1 MAFNKNAFA
10 ASFLN
15 QLTAG
20 IEEREE
26 EAKQYEEEQRA
37 AAARNAPLV
46 NARKLR
52 AQEAAQIGQKAM
64 QLGAREEHVKAAMAS
79 GINGVGELYEKL
91 LTAANEKGVKTLGED
106 DIEEI
111 VNMPSIPAINQQYID
126 MSLRD
131 FANKQFGV
139 GKIDRTKEKEPSGSV
154 IRKLLGLDDMALARK
169 KLADTEYMDGMSI
182 AEINEAARQ
191 AEYTS
196 LFPDLGFNLLDVKFY
211 GPSSKSTFLS
221 EFREAATDAVTGK
234 AAEEFIQ
241 NEIMEAAQ
249 KDEFKSLSEAEKAKR
264 IIEIRAEAEN
274 ELVQKAV
281 KLVIEGMAVEYG
293 RGGFFEDEATVDL
306 IRKTMGEDY
315 LADQMAIYSR
325 DIEEEEVETEEPTD
339 TEQDQE
345 TQTEETTQTE
355 APDTT
360 DQETQIPTEEGD
372 EGLTEEE
379 KYIQD
384 VTSKYPSR
392 PAQPGLVRSKKVRE
406 WDSLYK
412 GKLNEDGTPIIVS
425 PRPPAGGDKT
435 RQLPITT
442 GILDS
447 PTGRF
452 KDVTEAE
459 YWDSMYGETHDP
471 MTGRPKLP
479 PLES

>member
-37 AAARNAPLV
+37 AAARNAPLI

-126 MSLRD
+126 MSLRE
-131 FANKQFGV
+131 FADKQFGV
-139 GKIDRTKEKEPSGSV
+139 GRIDRTKEKEPSGSV
-154 IRKLLGLDDMALARK
+154 IRKLLGLDEMALTRK
-169 KLADTEYMDGMSI
+169 KLEDTDYMDGMSI

-196 LFPDLGFNLLDVKFY
+196 LFPDLGFTLMEVKFY

-234 AAEEFIQ
+234 VAEDYITAGIFKFNQEYKEENGTPPNPEQIAEE
-241 NEIMEAAQ
+241 
-249 KDEFKSLSEAEKAKR
+249 EKELR
-264 IIEIRAEAEN
+264 N
-274 ELVQKAV
+274 ELVQNAV
-281 KLVIEGMAVEYG
+281 KTVIESMASEYG

-306 IRKTMGEDY
+306 IRETMGEDY

-325 DIEEEEVETEEPTD
+325 DIEEEEIETEEPTD

-384 VTSKYPSR
+384 VTSKYPNR

-406 WDSLYK
+406 WDRLYK

-425 PRPPAGGDKT
+425 PRPPEGGEKT

>member
-46 NARKLR
+46 NARKLK
-52 AQEAAQIGQKAM
+52 AQEAAQIGQKAI

-126 MSLRD
+126 MSLRE
-131 FANKQFGV
+131 FADKQFGV
-139 GKIDRTKEKEPSGSV
+139 GRIDRTKEKEPSGSV
-154 IRKLLGLDDMALARK
+154 IRKLLGLDEMALTRK
-169 KLADTEYMDGMSI
+169 KLEDTDYMDGMSI

-196 LFPDLGFNLLDVKFY
+196 LFPDLGFTLMDVKFY

-221 EFREAATDAVTGK
+221 EFREAATDAVTGTV
-234 AAEEFIQ
+234 AEGYIESEIQALIAEREGQEVTPQEIAKVREEAREF
-241 NEIMEAAQ
+241 
-249 KDEFKSLSEAEKAKR
+249 
-264 IIEIRAEAEN
+264 
-274 ELVQKAV
+274 LVQQAV
-281 KLVIEGMAVEYG
+281 KTVIEGMASEYG
-293 RGGFFEDEATVDL
+293 RGGFFEDEATKDL
-306 IRKTMGEDY
+306 IRETMGEDY

-325 DIEEEEVETEEPTD
+325 DIEEEEIETEEPTD

-355 APDTT
+355 APDTK

-384 VTSKYPSR
+384 VTSKYPNR

-406 WDSLYK
+406 WDRIYK

-425 PRPPAGGDKT
+425 PRPPEGGEKT

>member
-52 AQEAAQIGQKAM
+52 AQEAAQIGQKAI

-126 MSLRD
+126 MSLRE
-131 FANKQFGV
+131 FADKQFGV
-139 GKIDRTKEKEPSGSV
+139 GRIDRTKEKEPSGSV
-154 IRKLLGLDDMALARK
+154 IRKLLGLDEMALTRK
-169 KLADTEYMDGMSI
+169 KLEDTDYMEGMSI

-196 LFPDLGFNLLDVKFY
+196 LFPDLGFNLMDVKFY

-234 AAEEFIQ
+234 VAEGYIESEIQALIAEREGQEVTPQEIAKVREEAREF
-241 NEIMEAAQ
+241 
-249 KDEFKSLSEAEKAKR
+249 
-264 IIEIRAEAEN
+264 
-274 ELVQKAV
+274 LVQQAV
-281 KLVIEGMAVEYG
+281 KTVIEGMASEYG

-306 IRKTMGEDY
+306 IRETMGEDY

-384 VTSKYPSR
+384 VTSKYPNR

-406 WDSLYK
+406 WDRLYK

-425 PRPPAGGDKT
+425 PRPPEGGEKT

>member
-46 NARKLR
+46 NARKLK

-111 VNMPSIPAINQQYID
+111 VNMPSIPAINQRYID
-126 MSLRD
+126 MSLRE
-131 FANKQFGV
+131 FADKQFGV
-139 GKIDRTKEKEPSGSV
+139 GRIDRTKEKEPSGSV

-169 KLADTEYMDGMSI
+169 KLDDTEYMDGMSI
-182 AEINEAARQ
+182 ADINEAARQ
-191 AEYTS
+191 EEYKS
-196 LFPDLGFNLLDVKFY
+196 LFPDLGFTLMDIKFY
-211 GPSSKSTFLS
+211 GPESKSTFLS

-234 AAEEFIQ
+234 VAEDYIAAGIFKFNQEYEQKNGKPATPAQIAEE
-241 NEIMEAAQ
+241 
-249 KDEFKSLSEAEKAKR
+249 EKELR
-264 IIEIRAEAEN
+264 N
-274 ELVQKAV
+274 ELVQNAV
-281 KLVIEGMAVEYG
+281 KNVIESMAAEYG
-293 RGGFFEDEATVDL
+293 RGGFFKDEATKDL
-306 IRKTMGEDY
+306 ISKTMGPDY
-315 LADQMAIYSR
+315 LADQMAIYSK
-325 DIEEEEVETEEPTD
+325 DIEEEETTTEEPTN

-345 TQTEETTQTE
+345 TKTEESTQTE
-355 APDTT
+355 APNTT
-360 DQETQIPTEEGD
+360 DKETQIPTEEGD

-384 VTSKYPSR
+384 VVSKYPSR
-392 PAQPGLVRSKKVRE
+392 PKQLGLIRSKKVRE
-406 WDSLYK
+406 WDELYK
-412 GKLNEDGTPIIVS
+412 GKLNEDRTPIIVP
-425 PRPPAGGDKT
+425 PRPPEGGEKT
-435 RQLPITT
+435 KQIPITT
-442 GILDS
+442 GLLDS

-459 YWDSMYGETHDP
+459 YWDSMYGKTHDP
-471 MTGRPKLP
+471 ETGRPYLP
-479 PLES
+479 ELES

>member
-26 EAKQYEEEQRA
+26 EAKQYEEEQRT

-52 AQEAAQIGQKAM
+52 AQEAAQIGQKAI

-126 MSLRD
+126 MSLRE
-131 FANKQFGV
+131 FADKQFGV
-139 GKIDRTKEKEPSGSV
+139 GRIDRTKEKEPSGSV
-154 IRKLLGLDDMALARK
+154 IRKLLGLDEMALTRK
-169 KLADTEYMDGMSI
+169 KLEDTDYMDGMSI

-196 LFPDLGFNLLDVKFY
+196 LFPDLGFTLMDVKFY

-221 EFREAATDAVTGK
+221 EFREAATDAVTGTV
-234 AAEEFIQ
+234 AEGYIESEIQALIAEREGQEVTPQEIAKVREEAREF
-241 NEIMEAAQ
+241 
-249 KDEFKSLSEAEKAKR
+249 
-264 IIEIRAEAEN
+264 
-274 ELVQKAV
+274 LVQQAV
-281 KLVIEGMAVEYG
+281 KTVIEGMASEYG

-306 IRKTMGEDY
+306 IRETMGEDY
-315 LADQMAIYSR
+315 LADQMAIYTR
-325 DIEEEEVETEEPTD
+325 DVEEEETQTEEPTD

-355 APDTT
+355 APDTK

-384 VTSKYPSR
+384 VTSKYPNR

-406 WDSLYK
+406 WDRIYK

-425 PRPPAGGDKT
+425 PRPPEGGEKT

>member
-37 AAARNAPLV
+37 AAASNAPLV

-52 AQEAAQIGQKAM
+52 AQEAAQIGQKAI

-126 MSLRD
+126 MSLRE
-131 FANKQFGV
+131 FADKQFGV
-139 GKIDRTKEKEPSGSV
+139 GRIDRTKEKEPSGSV
-154 IRKLLGLDDMALARK
+154 IRKLLGLDEMALTRK
-169 KLADTEYMDGMSI
+169 KLEDTDYMEGMSI

-196 LFPDLGFNLLDVKFY
+196 LFPDLGFNLMDVKFY

-234 AAEEFIQ
+234 VAEGYIESEIQALIAEREGQEVTPQEIAKVREEAREF
-241 NEIMEAAQ
+241 
-249 KDEFKSLSEAEKAKR
+249 
-264 IIEIRAEAEN
+264 
-274 ELVQKAV
+274 LVQQAV
-281 KLVIEGMAVEYG
+281 KTVIEGMASEYG

-306 IRKTMGEDY
+306 IRETMGEDY

-384 VTSKYPSR
+384 VTSKYPNR

-406 WDSLYK
+406 WDRLYK

-425 PRPPAGGDKT
+425 PRPPEGGEKT

>member
-126 MSLRD
+126 MSLRE
-131 FANKQFGV
+131 FADKQFGV
-139 GKIDRTKEKEPSGSV
+139 GRIDRTKEKEPSGSV
-154 IRKLLGLDDMALARK
+154 IRKLLGLDDMALTRK
-169 KLADTEYMDGMSI
+169 KLADTDYMDGMSI

-191 AEYTS
+191 SEYTS
-196 LFPDLGFNLLDVKFY
+196 LFPDLGFTLMDVKFY

-234 AAEEFIQ
+234 VAEGYI
-241 NEIMEAAQ
+241 
-249 KDEFKSLSEAEKAKR
+249 
-264 IIEIRAEAEN
+264 EN
-274 ELVQKAV
+274 EVQALIAEREGQEVTPQEIAKVREEAREFLVQQAV
-281 KLVIEGMAVEYG
+281 STVIEGMAADYG

-306 IRKTMGEDY
+306 IRETMGDDY

-392 PAQPGLVRSKKVRE
+392 PPQPGLVRGKKVRD
-406 WDSLYK
+406 WDKLYK

-442 GILDS
+442 GYLDS

>member
-111 VNMPSIPAINQQYID
+111 VNMPSIPAINQRYID
-126 MSLRD
+126 LSLRE
-131 FANKQFGV
+131 FADKQFGV
-139 GKIDRTKEKEPSGSV
+139 GKIDRKKEKEPSGSV

-169 KLADTEYMDGMSI
+169 KLDDTEYMDGMSI
-182 AEINEAARQ
+182 ADINEAARQ
-191 AEYTS
+191 EEFKS
-196 LFPDLGFNLLDVKFY
+196 LFPDLGFTLMDIKFY
-211 GPSSKSTFLS
+211 GPESKSTFLS
-221 EFREAATDAVTGK
+221 EFREAATDAVTGTV
-234 AAEEFIQ
+234 AEGYIE
-241 NEIMEAAQ
+241 NEVQALIT
-249 KDEFKSLSEAEKAKR
+249 EKAGQEVTPQEIAKR
-264 IIEIRAEAEN
+264 REEAREF
-274 ELVQKAV
+274 LVQQAV
-281 KLVIEGMAVEYG
+281 KNVIESMAAEYG
-293 RGGFFEDEATVDL
+293 RGGFFDDEATRDL
-306 IRKTMGEDY
+306 IRETMGQDY
-315 LADQMAIYSR
+315 LDDQMSIYSR
-325 DIEEEEVETEEPTD
+325 DIEEEETQTEQPTD

-345 TQTEETTQTE
+345 TQTEETTETQTS
-355 APDTT
+355 DTT
-360 DQETQIPTEEGD
+360 DQETPIPTEESD
-372 EGLTEEE
+372 EELTEEE

-392 PAQPGLVRSKKVRE
+392 PAQLGLVRSKKVRE
-406 WDSLYK
+406 WDKLYK

-425 PRPPAGGDKT
+425 PRPADGGDKT
-435 RQLPITT
+435 RQIPITT
-442 GILDS
+442 GLLDS

-459 YWDSMYGETHDP
+459 YWDSMYGKTHDP
-471 MTGRPKLP
+471 VTGRPKLP
-479 PLES
+479 ALES

>member
-111 VNMPSIPAINQQYID
+111 VNMPSIPAINQRYID
-126 MSLRD
+126 MSLRE
-131 FANKQFGV
+131 FADKQFGV
-139 GKIDRTKEKEPSGSV
+139 GRIDRTKEKEPSGSV
-154 IRKLLGLDDMALARK
+154 IRKLLGLDEMALTRK
-169 KLADTEYMDGMSI
+169 KLDDTEYMDGMSI

-196 LFPDLGFNLLDVKFY
+196 LFPDLGFTLMDVKFY

-234 AAEEFIQ
+234 VAEGYIESEVQALIAEREGQEVTPQEIAKVREEAREF
-241 NEIMEAAQ
+241 
-249 KDEFKSLSEAEKAKR
+249 
-264 IIEIRAEAEN
+264 
-274 ELVQKAV
+274 LVQQAV
-281 KLVIEGMAVEYG
+281 KTVIEGMAADYG

-306 IRKTMGEDY
+306 IRETMGEDY

-325 DIEEEEVETEEPTD
+325 NIEEEEVETEEPTD

-360 DQETQIPTEEGD
+360 DQETQIPTEESD

-392 PAQPGLVRSKKVRE
+392 PAQPGLVRSRKVRE
-406 WDSLYK
+406 WDNLYK

-425 PRPPAGGDKT
+425 PKPPAGGDKT

>member
-46 NARKLR
+46 NARKLK

-111 VNMPSIPAINQQYID
+111 VNMPSIPAINQRYID
-126 MSLRD
+126 MSLRE
-131 FANKQFGV
+131 FADKQFGV
-139 GKIDRTKEKEPSGSV
+139 GRIDTTKEKEPSGSV
-154 IRKLLGLDDMALARK
+154 IRKLLGLDEMALTRK
-169 KLADTEYMDGMSI
+169 KLEDTDYMDGMSI

-196 LFPDLGFNLLDVKFY
+196 LFPDLGFTLMDVKFY

-221 EFREAATDAVTGK
+221 EFREAATDAVTGTV
-234 AAEEFIQ
+234 AEGYIENQVQALIAEKTGQ
-241 NEIMEAAQ
+241 EVTPKEIA
-249 KDEFKSLSEAEKAKR
+249 KRRSEAREF
-264 IIEIRAEAEN
+264 
-274 ELVQKAV
+274 LVQQAV
-281 KLVIEGMAVEYG
+281 KNVIESMAAEYG
-293 RGGFFEDEATVDL
+293 RGGFFEDEATRDL
-306 IRKTMGEDY
+306 IRETMGQTY
-315 LADQMAIYSR
+315 LDDQMAIYTR
-325 DIEEEEVETEEPTD
+325 DVEEEETQTEEPTD

-384 VTSKYPSR
+384 VTSKYPNR

-406 WDSLYK
+406 WDRLYK

-425 PRPPAGGDKT
+425 PRPPEGGEKT

>member
-46 NARKLR
+46 NARKLK
-52 AQEAAQIGQKAM
+52 AQEAAQIGQKAI

-126 MSLRD
+126 MSLRE
-131 FANKQFGV
+131 FADKQFGV
-139 GKIDRTKEKEPSGSV
+139 GRIDRTKEKEPSGSV
-154 IRKLLGLDDMALARK
+154 IRKLLGLDEMALTRK
-169 KLADTEYMDGMSI
+169 KLEDTDYMDGMSI

-196 LFPDLGFNLLDVKFY
+196 LFPDLGFNLMDVKFY

-221 EFREAATDAVTGK
+221 EFREAATDAVTGTV
-234 AAEEFIQ
+234 AEGYIESEIQALIAEREGQEVTPQEIAKVREEAREF
-241 NEIMEAAQ
+241 
-249 KDEFKSLSEAEKAKR
+249 
-264 IIEIRAEAEN
+264 
-274 ELVQKAV
+274 LVQQAV
-281 KLVIEGMAVEYG
+281 KTVIEGMASEYG
-293 RGGFFEDEATVDL
+293 RGGFFEDEATKDL
-306 IRKTMGEDY
+306 IRETMGEDY

-325 DIEEEEVETEEPTD
+325 DIEEEEIETEEPTD

-384 VTSKYPSR
+384 VTSKYPNR

-406 WDSLYK
+406 WDRLYK

-425 PRPPAGGDKT
+425 PRPPEGGEKT